1 MSMASRLWKFA
12 LAWAAIIAAA
22 PASAAEPV
30 PFYRGKTI
38 QIIVSSPV
46 GGGYDAMSRVI
57 ARHLPAHILGRPNVI
72 VINMPGAGGIA
83 ATNHL
88 YSRAAKDGTVIGGVQ
103 NNTPFEPLMGT
114 TQAVYDATKFN
125 WLGSPSIETGIVAV
139 WHTVPV
145 TTIDD
150 LKKHEVL
157 MGSSGANST
166 PSFYARLINATMGT
180 KMKLIV
186 GYPGQTEALNATER
200 GELDGY
206 PSIFYSSIMTTKPD
220 WVRDKKLKFLLQYGP
235 HKEPAL
241 QNVPFAMDLVTNP
254 ADRVLLQ
261 TGFAALSLGRPY
273 LMPPGVPPERVAL
286 MRKALAETF
295 ADPRFIAEATRMG
308 LAPNQARTG
317 EQLQQILEQTYRTPP
332 AVIDRLRK
340 LVHG

>member
-1 MSMASRLWKFA
+1 MRILRVILAFAA
-12 LAWAAIIAAA
+12 LAAALPARAADLT
-22 PASAAEPV
+22 
-30 PFYRGKTI
+30 PFYRGKTV

-57 ARHLPAHILGRPNVI
+57 SRHLPRHIPGQPTVI
-72 VINMPGAGGIA
+72 VMNMPGAGGIA

-103 NNTPFEPLMGT
+103 NNTPFEPLLGT
-114 TQAVYDATKFN
+114 AQATYDPTKFN
-125 WLGSPSIETGIVAV
+125 WLGSPSVETGIVAV
-139 WHTVPV
+139 RHTVPV
-145 TTIDD
+145 NSIDD
-150 LKKHEVL
+150 LKRREVL

-166 PSFYARLINATMGT
+166 PSFYARLINATLGT

-235 HKEPAL
+235 HKEAKL
-241 QNVPFAMDLVTNP
+241 AGVPFVLDLVTKP
-254 ADRVLLQ
+254 ADRALLQ
-261 TGFAALSLGRPY
+261 TGFAALALGRPY
-273 LMPPGVPPERVAL
+273 LLPPGVPAERVAL
-286 MRKALAETF
+286 MRKALADTF
-295 ADPRFIAEATRMG
+295 ADPRFIAEATRIG
-308 LAPNQARTG
+308 LAPENPQTG
-317 EQLQQILEQTYRTPP
+317 EQLQLILSQTYRAAPE
-332 AVIDRLRK
+332 VIDRLRK